1 MESGVRESVWW
12 ARVAA
17 TRENGGASARE
28 READVRA
35 PHVSE
40 TDERARAGVE
50 IWAVRERK
58 ARWAEFQVAAQQ
70 QVLFF
75 FLFLFY
81 FSFSISN
88 SNFQI
93 NSRFKFQTLWQVYS
107 QFIYSI

>member
-1 MESGVRESVWW
+1 V
-12 ARVAA
+12 
-17 TRENGGASARE
+17 RE

-50 IWAVRERK
+50 IWAARERK

-75 FLFLFY
+75 FLF
-81 FSFSISN
+81 FSFLFSFLH
-88 SNFQI
+88 FQI
-93 NSRFKFQTLWQVYS
+93 QFEFKFKFKLL
-107 QFIYSI
+107 